1 MRTPLQQKTP
11 AVDSV
16 LLANGREVKVKL
28 KYISSVCNYESLESG
43 GEKKR
48 KKRKRFAKGTG

>member
-48 KKRKRFAKGTG
+48 KKKKRFGKGTG

>member
-48 KKRKRFAKGTG
+48 KKRFGKGTG